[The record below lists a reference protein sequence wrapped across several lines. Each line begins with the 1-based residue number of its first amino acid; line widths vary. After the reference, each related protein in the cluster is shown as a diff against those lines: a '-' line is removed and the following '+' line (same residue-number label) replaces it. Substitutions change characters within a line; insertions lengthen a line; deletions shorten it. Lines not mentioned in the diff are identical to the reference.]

1 MNRAAQL
8 EQLRQCPRWDILI
21 IGGGATGLGAALDA
35 AGRGYKTLLAERADF
50 GKGTSSRSTKLIHG
64 GVRYLEQGN
73 IKLVQGALRERWTLL
88 RNAPDLARPIPFI
101 LPVYSQWKRWYY
113 WLGLK
118 IYDFLSGHLSLGH
131 TRMLSP
137 EQVIQ
142 HMPAVQRRGLKGGV
156 MYYDGQFDD
165 SGLCIALA
173 HTAIQQGATV
183 VNYVA
188 AEGFLY
194 ENGRIVGATL
204 RNQLA
209 SQETFAVQ
217 AAAVINATGVF
228 ADTLMQADNPRH
240 QPVVRPSQGIH
251 LVIDA
256 ELFPGQHAMLI
267 PRTTDG
273 RVLFAVPWMG
283 KVVIGTTDVQVE
295 AAVEEPVAHAEE
307 IDFIIQNFNQY
318 CNAQLRRQDVRAVFA
333 GLRPLVRRQ
342 GVQNTA
348 KLLRD
353 HTTMVSDSGLITITG
368 GKWTTYRQ
376 MAKEVVSKAA
386 AQAQLPRR
394 PCHTRHILL
403 RRPDK
408 EPSLYAEHGQPLHPR
423 YAYTEADVLHAV
435 HSEMAVQLED
445 ILARRLRLLF
455 LDQQA
460 ALEVAPRV
468 ARLMQRELGCTEDWV
483 SEQITRF
490 TNLAVGYSI
499 AGEARSAA
507 SHD

>member
-1 MNRAAQL
+1 MNRTAQL
-8 EQLRQCPRWDILI
+8 EQLRQCPRWDVLI

-35 AGRGYKTLLAERADF
+35 AARGYKTLLVERADF

-88 RNAPDLARPIPFI
+88 RNAPELARPIPFI
-101 LPVYSQWKRWYY
+101 LPVYSHWKRWYY

-118 IYDFLSGHLSLGH
+118 FYDLLSGRLSLGS
-131 TRMLSP
+131 TRMLSAG
-137 EQVIQ
+137 QVTQ
-142 HMPAVQRRGLKGGV
+142 YMPSVQRRGLKGGV

-173 HTAIQQGATV
+173 NTAIQHGATV
-183 VNYVA
+183 LNYMA

-194 ENGRIVGATL
+194 ENGRIAGATL
-204 RNQLA
+204 CDQLA
-209 SQETFAVQ
+209 PNAQFIVQ
-217 AAAVINATGVF
+217 ATVVINATGVF
-228 ADTLMQADNPRH
+228 ADALMQADHPGH

-251 LVIDA
+251 LVVDS
-256 ELFPGQHAMLI
+256 EVFPGRHAMLI

-295 AAVEEPVAHAEE
+295 AAVEEPVAHTEE

-318 CNAQLRRQDVRAVFA
+318 CHVKLRREDVRAVFA
-333 GLRPLVRRQ
+333 GMRPLVRRQ
-342 GVQNTA
+342 DVHNTA

-353 HTTMVSDSGLITITG
+353 HTIIVSHSGLVTIIG

-376 MAKEVVSKAA
+376 MAKDVVSKAA

-394 PCHTRHILL
+394 PCRTRHIPL

-408 EPSLYAEHGQPLHPR
+408 DPLLYAEYRQPLHLR
-423 YAYTEADVLHAV
+423 YAYTEADVLQALR
-435 HSEMAVQLED
+435 SEMAVQLED
-445 ILARRLRLLF
+445 VLARRIRLLF

-460 ALEVAPRV
+460 ALDAAPHV
-468 ARLMQRELGCTEDWV
+468 ARVMQRELGHTEDWV
-483 SEQITRF
+483 REQITQF
-490 TNLAVGYSI
+490 TALAGSYGVMDK
-499 AGEARSAA
+499 AQAR
-507 SHD
+507 